1 MITGEI
7 MKIKLLKAFVS
18 AAILVSCG
26 ATAAT
31 TGSEVLMVQNGGTP
45 NKVYTANKPTIKVAT
60 YNIGKNELS
69 GDVADLTNLNKAIA
83 KIDADVIVLTEIDN
97 KTARSKKVHQLEEI
111 AKANKMHFAFGK
123 ALDFDGGEY
132 GVGILSKYKIEK
144 SQVINLPSGE
154 AEQRVVLLSQITKP
168 GFDTPI
174 IIMGTHLDWQ
184 KDPTVRIGQVRHI
197 LDASI
202 GDTSTDFD
210 NIAASIKILAG
221 DFNSTANELPT
232 QEINYL
238 WNPVLKKGVDY
249 RTWPAVNPAID
260 IDHIFTF
267 KGQVWDVK
275 NMQIPTDS
283 KDFQWSGVSDH
294 LPVIVELELQE
305 Q

>member
-1 MITGEI
+1 
-7 MKIKLLKAFVS
+7 MKSIKTLVS

-45 NKVYTANKPTIKVAT
+45 NKVYSANKPMIKVAT
-60 YNIGKNELS
+60 YNIGKNELAA
-69 GDVADLTNLNKAIA
+69 DVANLDELSKAIA

-97 KTARSKKVHQLEEI
+97 KTARSKKVNQLEEI
-111 AKANKMHFAFGK
+111 AKANKMDFAFGK

-144 SQVINLPSGE
+144 SQVVNLPSGG

-168 GFDTPI
+168 GFDSPI

-184 KDPTVRIGQVRHI
+184 KDPTIRIDQVRHI
-197 LDASI
+197 LDATI
-202 GDTSTDFD
+202 GDTETGFD

-221 DFNSTANELPT
+221 DFNSTAKEQPI
-232 QEINYL
+232 QEISYF
-238 WNPVLKKGVDY
+238 WDPVEKKGVNY

-260 IDHIFTF
+260 IDHIFTY
-267 KGQVWDVK
+267 KGQEWDVK
-275 NMQIPTDS
+275 TMTIPTDS
-283 KDFQWSGVSDH
+283 KDFQWSKVSDH
-294 LPVIVELELQE
+294 LPVIAELELQE

>member
-1 MITGEI
+1 MTTGEV
-7 MKIKLLKAFVS
+7 MKIKLLKTFVS

-26 ATAAT
+26 VTAAT

-45 NKVYTANKPTIKVAT
+45 NKVYTENKPTLKVAT

-69 GDVADLTNLNKAIA
+69 ENVADLTNLNKAIA

-144 SQVINLPSGE
+144 SQVINLPSGD

-184 KDPTVRIGQVRHI
+184 KAPTVRIGQVRHI

-202 GDTSTDFD
+202 GDTATDFD

-221 DFNSTANELPT
+221 DFNSTANEQPT
-232 QEINYL
+232 QEIGYL
-238 WNPVLKKGVDY
+238 WNPVSKKGVDY

-275 NMQIPTDS
+275 NMQIPTDN
-283 KDFQWSGVSDH
+283 KDFQWSSVSDH
-294 LPVIVELELQE
+294 LPVIAELELQE

>member
-1 MITGEI
+1 
-7 MKIKLLKAFVS
+7 MKPIKTLIS

-60 YNIGKNELS
+60 YNIGKNELAA
-69 GDVADLTNLNKAIA
+69 DVANLDELSKAIT

-97 KTARSKKVHQLEEI
+97 KTARSKKVNQLEEI
-111 AKANKMHFAFGK
+111 AKANKMDFAFGK

-144 SQVINLPSGE
+144 SQVVNLPSGG

-168 GFDTPI
+168 GFDSPI

-184 KDPTVRIGQVRHI
+184 KDPTIRIGQVRHI
-197 LDASI
+197 LDATI
-202 GDTSTDFD
+202 GDTETGFD

-221 DFNSTANELPT
+221 DFNSTAKEQPIE
-232 QEINYL
+232 EISYF
-238 WNPVLKKGVDY
+238 WNPVEKKGVNY

-260 IDHIFTF
+260 IDHIFTY

-275 NMQIPTDS
+275 NMTIPTDS
-283 KDFQWSGVSDH
+283 KDFQWSKVSDH
-294 LPVIVELELQE
+294 LPVIAELELQE

>member
-1 MITGEI
+1 
-7 MKIKLLKAFVS
+7 MKSIKTLVS

-45 NKVYTANKPTIKVAT
+45 NKVYSANKPTIKVAT
-60 YNIGKNELS
+60 YNIGKNELAA
-69 GDVADLTNLNKAIA
+69 DVANLDELSKAIA

-97 KTARSKKVHQLEEI
+97 KTARSKKVNQLEEI
-111 AKANKMHFAFGK
+111 AKANKMDFAFGK

-144 SQVINLPSGE
+144 SQVVNLPSGG

-168 GFDTPI
+168 GFDSPI

-184 KDPTVRIGQVRHI
+184 KDPTIRIDQVRHI
-197 LDASI
+197 LDATI
-202 GDTSTDFD
+202 GDTETGFD

-221 DFNSTANELPT
+221 DFNSTAKEQPI
-232 QEINYL
+232 QEISYF
-238 WNPVLKKGVDY
+238 WDPVEKKGVNY

-260 IDHIFTF
+260 IDHIFTY

-275 NMQIPTDS
+275 TMTIPTDS
-283 KDFQWSGVSDH
+283 KDFQWSKVSDH
-294 LPVIVELELQE
+294 LPVIAELELQE

>member
-1 MITGEI
+1 
-7 MKIKLLKAFVS
+7 MKSIKTLIS

-45 NKVYTANKPTIKVAT
+45 NKVYSANKPTIKVAT
-60 YNIGKNELS
+60 YNIGKNELAA
-69 GDVADLTNLNKAIA
+69 DVANLDELSKAIA

-97 KTARSKKVHQLEEI
+97 KTARSKKVNQLEEI
-111 AKANKMHFAFGK
+111 AKANKMDFAFGK

-144 SQVINLPSGE
+144 SQVVNLPSGG

-168 GFDTPI
+168 GFDSPI

-184 KDPTVRIGQVRHI
+184 KDPTIRIGQVRHI
-197 LDASI
+197 LDATI
-202 GDTSTDFD
+202 GDTETGFD

-221 DFNSTANELPT
+221 DFNSTAKEQPI
-232 QEINYL
+232 QEISYF
-238 WNPVLKKGVDY
+238 WDPVEKKGVNY

-260 IDHIFTF
+260 IDHIFTY

-275 NMQIPTDS
+275 TMTIPTDS
-283 KDFQWSGVSDH
+283 KDFQWSKVSDH
-294 LPVIVELELQE
+294 LPVIAELELQE

>member
-1 MITGEI
+1 
-7 MKIKLLKAFVS
+7 MKSIKTLVS
-18 AAILVSCG
+18 AAILISCG

-45 NKVYTANKPTIKVAT
+45 NKVYSANKPTIKVAT
-60 YNIGKNELS
+60 YNIGKNELAA
-69 GDVADLTNLNKAIA
+69 DVANLDELSKAIA

-97 KTARSKKVHQLEEI
+97 KTARSKKVNQLEEI
-111 AKANKMHFAFGK
+111 AKANKMDFAFGK

-144 SQVINLPSGE
+144 SQVVNLPSGG

-168 GFDTPI
+168 GFDSPI

-184 KDPTVRIGQVRHI
+184 KDPTIRIGQVRHI
-197 LDASI
+197 LDATI
-202 GDTSTDFD
+202 GDTETGFD

-221 DFNSTANELPT
+221 DFNSTAKEQPI
-232 QEINYL
+232 QEISYF
-238 WNPVLKKGVDY
+238 WDPVEKKGVNY

-260 IDHIFTF
+260 IDHIFTY

-275 NMQIPTDS
+275 TMTIPTDS
-283 KDFQWSGVSDH
+283 KDFQWSKVSDH
-294 LPVIVELELQE
+294 LPVIAELELQE

>member
-1 MITGEI
+1 
-7 MKIKLLKAFVS
+7 MKMLKAAIS
-18 AAILVSCG
+18 TAILISCG
-26 ATAAT
+26 AIATT
-31 TGSEVLMVQNGGTP
+31 TGSEVLKVQDGGTP

-60 YNIGKNELS
+60 YNIGKNELAA
-69 GDVADLTNLNKAIA
+69 DVANLENLNKAIA

-111 AKANKMHFAFGK
+111 AKANKMDFAFGK

-144 SQVINLPSGE
+144 SQVVNLPSGD

-168 GFDTPI
+168 GFDSPI

-184 KDPTVRIGQVRHI
+184 KDPTIRIGQVRHI

-202 GDTSTDFD
+202 GDTDTGFD

-221 DFNSTANELPT
+221 DFNSTANEQPI
-232 QEINYL
+232 QEIRYMFE
-238 WNPVLKKGVDY
+238 PVMKNGVDY
-249 RTWPAVNPAID
+249 RSWPAVNPAID

-275 NMQIPTDS
+275 NMQIPTDN
-283 KDFQWSGVSDH
+283 KEFQWSSVSDH
-294 LPVIVELELQE
+294 LPIIAELELQE

>member
-1 MITGEI
+1 
-7 MKIKLLKAFVS
+7 MKSIKTLVS

-45 NKVYTANKPTIKVAT
+45 NKVYSANKPTIKVAT
-60 YNIGKNELS
+60 YNIGKNELAA
-69 GDVADLTNLNKAIA
+69 DVANLDELSKAIA

-97 KTARSKKVHQLEEI
+97 KTARSKKVNQLEEI
-111 AKANKMHFAFGK
+111 AKANKMDFSFGK

-144 SQVINLPSGE
+144 SQVVNLPSGG

-168 GFDTPI
+168 GFDSPI

-184 KDPTVRIGQVRHI
+184 KDPTIRIGQVRHI
-197 LDASI
+197 LDATI
-202 GDTSTDFD
+202 GDTETGFD

-221 DFNSTANELPT
+221 DFNSTAKEQPI
-232 QEINYL
+232 QEISYF
-238 WNPVLKKGVDY
+238 WDPVEKKGVNY

-260 IDHIFTF
+260 IDHIFTY

-275 NMQIPTDS
+275 TMTIPTDS
-283 KDFQWSGVSDH
+283 KDFQWSKVSDH
-294 LPVIVELELQE
+294 LPVIAELELQE

>member
-1 MITGEI
+1 
-7 MKIKLLKAFVS
+7 MKPIKTLIS

-60 YNIGKNELS
+60 YNIGKNELAA
-69 GDVADLTNLNKAIA
+69 DVANLDELSKAIA

-97 KTARSKKVHQLEEI
+97 KTARSKKVNQLEEI
-111 AKANKMHFAFGK
+111 AKANKMDFAFGK

-144 SQVINLPSGE
+144 SQVVNLPSGG

-168 GFDTPI
+168 GFDSPI

-184 KDPTVRIGQVRHI
+184 KDPTIRIGQVRHI
-197 LDASI
+197 LDATI
-202 GDTSTDFD
+202 GDTETGFD

-221 DFNSTANELPT
+221 DFNSTAKEQPIE
-232 QEINYL
+232 EISYF
-238 WNPVLKKGVDY
+238 WNPVEKKGVNY

-260 IDHIFTF
+260 IDHNFTY

-275 NMQIPTDS
+275 NMTIPTDS
-283 KDFQWSGVSDH
+283 KDFQWSKVSDH
-294 LPVIVELELQE
+294 LPVIAELELQE

>member
-1 MITGEI
+1 
-7 MKIKLLKAFVS
+7 MKPIKTLIS

-45 NKVYTANKPTIKVAT
+45 NKVYTANKPSIKVAT
-60 YNIGKNELS
+60 YNIGKNELAA
-69 GDVADLTNLNKAIA
+69 DVANLDELSKAIA

-97 KTARSKKVHQLEEI
+97 KTARSKKVNQLEEI
-111 AKANKMHFAFGK
+111 AKANKMDFAFGK

-144 SQVINLPSGE
+144 SQVVNLPSGG

-168 GFDTPI
+168 GFDSPI

-184 KDPTVRIGQVRHI
+184 KDPTIRIGQVRHI
-197 LDASI
+197 LDATI
-202 GDTSTDFD
+202 GDTETGFD

-221 DFNSTANELPT
+221 DFNSTAKEQPIE
-232 QEINYL
+232 EISYF
-238 WNPVLKKGVDY
+238 WNPVEKKGVNY
-249 RTWPAVNPAID
+249 RTWPAVNPTID
-260 IDHIFTF
+260 IDHIFTY

-275 NMQIPTDS
+275 NMTIPTDS
-283 KDFQWSGVSDH
+283 KDFQWSKVSDH
-294 LPVIVELELQE
+294 LPVIAELELQE

>member
-1 MITGEI
+1 
-7 MKIKLLKAFVS
+7 MKPIKTLIS

-45 NKVYTANKPTIKVAT
+45 NKVYTANKPSIKVAT
-60 YNIGKNELS
+60 YNIGKNELAA
-69 GDVADLTNLNKAIA
+69 DVANLDELSKAIA

-97 KTARSKKVHQLEEI
+97 KTARSKKVNQLEEI
-111 AKANKMHFAFGK
+111 AKANKMDFAFGK

-144 SQVINLPSGE
+144 SQVVNLPSGG

-168 GFDTPI
+168 GFDSPI

-184 KDPTVRIGQVRHI
+184 KDPTIRIGQVRHI
-197 LDASI
+197 LDATI
-202 GDTSTDFD
+202 GDTETGFD

-221 DFNSTANELPT
+221 DFNSTAKEQPIE
-232 QEINYL
+232 EISYF
-238 WNPVLKKGVDY
+238 WNPVEKKGVNY

-260 IDHIFTF
+260 IDHIFTY

-275 NMQIPTDS
+275 NMTIPTDS
-283 KDFQWSGVSDH
+283 KDFQWSKVSDH
-294 LPVIVELELQE
+294 LPVIAELELQE

>member
-1 MITGEI
+1 
-7 MKIKLLKAFVS
+7 MKSIKTLVS

-45 NKVYTANKPTIKVAT
+45 NKVYSANKPTIKVAT
-60 YNIGKNELS
+60 YNIGKNELAA
-69 GDVADLTNLNKAIA
+69 DVANLDELSKAIA

-97 KTARSKKVHQLEEI
+97 KTARSKKVNQLEEI
-111 AKANKMHFAFGK
+111 AKANKMDFAFGK

-144 SQVINLPSGE
+144 SQVVNLPSGG

-168 GFDTPI
+168 GFDSPI

-184 KDPTVRIGQVRHI
+184 KDPTIRIGQVRHI
-197 LDASI
+197 LDATI
-202 GDTSTDFD
+202 GDTETGFD

-221 DFNSTANELPT
+221 DFNSTAKEQPI
-232 QEINYL
+232 QEISYF
-238 WNPVLKKGVDY
+238 WDPVEKKGVNY

-260 IDHIFTF
+260 IDHIFTY

-275 NMQIPTDS
+275 TMIIPTDS
-283 KDFQWSGVSDH
+283 KDFQWSKVSDH
-294 LPVIVELELQE
+294 LPVIAELELQE

>member
-1 MITGEI
+1 
-7 MKIKLLKAFVS
+7 MKPIKTLIS

-60 YNIGKNELS
+60 YNIGKNELAA
-69 GDVADLTNLNKAIA
+69 DVANLDELSKAIA

-97 KTARSKKVHQLEEI
+97 KTARSKKVNQLEEI
-111 AKANKMHFAFGK
+111 AKANKMDFAFGK

-144 SQVINLPSGE
+144 SQVVNLPSGG

-168 GFDTPI
+168 GFDSPI

-184 KDPTVRIGQVRHI
+184 KDPTIRIGQVRHI
-197 LDASI
+197 LDATI
-202 GDTSTDFD
+202 GDTETGFD

-221 DFNSTANELPT
+221 DFNSTAKEQPIE
-232 QEINYL
+232 EISYF
-238 WNPVLKKGVDY
+238 WNPVEKKGVNY

-260 IDHIFTF
+260 IDHIFTY

-275 NMQIPTDS
+275 NMTIPTDS
-283 KDFQWSGVSDH
+283 KDFQWSKVSDL
-294 LPVIVELELQE
+294 LPFIAVIDLQE
-305 Q
+305 K

>member
-1 MITGEI
+1 
-7 MKIKLLKAFVS
+7 MKSIKTLVS

-45 NKVYTANKPTIKVAT
+45 NKVYSANKPTIKVAT
-60 YNIGKNELS
+60 YNIGKNELAA
-69 GDVADLTNLNKAIA
+69 DVANLDELSKAIA

-97 KTARSKKVHQLEEI
+97 KTARSKKVNQLEEI
-111 AKANKMHFAFGK
+111 AKANKMDFAFGK

-144 SQVINLPSGE
+144 SQVVNLPSGG

-168 GFDTPI
+168 GFDSPI

-184 KDPTVRIGQVRHI
+184 KDPTIRIGQVRHI
-197 LDASI
+197 LDATI
-202 GDTSTDFD
+202 GDTETGFD

-221 DFNSTANELPT
+221 DFNSTAKEQPI
-232 QEINYL
+232 QEISYF
-238 WNPVLKKGVDY
+238 WDPVEKKGVNY

-260 IDHIFTF
+260 IDHIFTY

-275 NMQIPTDS
+275 TMTIPTDS
-283 KDFQWSGVSDH
+283 KDFQWSKVSDH
-294 LPVIVELELQE
+294 LPVIAELELQE

>member
-1 MITGEI
+1 
-7 MKIKLLKAFVS
+7 MKPIKTLIS

-45 NKVYTANKPTIKVAT
+45 NKVYTANKPSIKVAT
-60 YNIGKNELS
+60 YNIGKNELAA
-69 GDVADLTNLNKAIA
+69 DVANLDELSKAIA

-97 KTARSKKVHQLEEI
+97 KTVRSKKVNQLEEI
-111 AKANKMHFAFGK
+111 AKANKMDFAFGK

-144 SQVINLPSGE
+144 SQVVNLPSGG

-168 GFDTPI
+168 GFDSPI

-184 KDPTVRIGQVRHI
+184 KDPTIRIGQVRHI
-197 LDASI
+197 LDATI
-202 GDTSTDFD
+202 GDTETGFD

-221 DFNSTANELPT
+221 DFNSTAKEQPIE
-232 QEINYL
+232 EISYF
-238 WNPVLKKGVDY
+238 WNPVEKKGVNY

-260 IDHIFTF
+260 IDHIFTY

-275 NMQIPTDS
+275 NMTIPTDS
-283 KDFQWSGVSDH
+283 KDFQWSKVSDH
-294 LPVIVELELQE
+294 LPVIAELELQE